1 LIMTIRLA
9 TKTPGD
15 NALPPPDAAGR
26 EHSERLTAHI
36 TQRIE
41 AGALSFA
48 EYMQL
53 ALYFPGL
60 GYYMAGAQKFGA
72 GGDFITA
79 PEVSPLFGQALAV
92 QSREVL
98 DELAA
103 GEQECIVE
111 FGAGSGALAVSLFGA
126 LLDRPHLRYRIVETS
141 PELALRQRDA
151 LRAALGEAAVE
162 RVDWLDAL
170 PTGVQ
175 GVIVANEV
183 VDALAVERF
192 VKRSDKAGDIW
203 RVGVTLAEASDRD
216 TPFKDQAMQ
225 ATPELVARVT
235 AVEAELESPLPPGYA
250 SEIGM
255 QVAPWVAAVGASL
268 ARGVVLIADYGY
280 PRRERYSEE
289 RGRGTL
295 ACYYRHRAHDDAY
308 RWPGLQDITAHVDFT
323 AIAEAAAPSGLEF
336 LGYASQGAFLLGN
349 DLTGLAETAAASL
362 ERELDRIVLAS
373 AVKTLT
379 LPGEMGERFQV
390 MALGKGYDRALRGFS
405 LQDLAYRL

>member
-1 LIMTIRLA
+1 
-9 TKTPGD
+9 
-15 NALPPPDAAGR
+15 
-26 EHSERLTAHI
+26 
-36 TQRIE
+36 
-41 AGALSFA
+41 
-48 EYMQL
+48 
-53 ALYFPGL
+53 
-60 GYYMAGAQKFGA
+60 
-72 GGDFITA
+72 
-79 PEVSPLFGQALAV
+79 
-92 QSREVL
+92 
-98 DELAA
+98 
-103 GEQECIVE
+103 
-111 FGAGSGALAVSLFGA
+111 
-126 LLDRPHLRYRIVETS
+126 
-141 PELALRQRDA
+141 
-151 LRAALGEAAVE
+151 
-162 RVDWLDAL
+162 
-170 PTGVQ
+170 
-175 GVIVANEV
+175 
-183 VDALAVERF
+183 
-192 VKRSDKAGDIW
+192 
-203 RVGVTLAEASDRD
+203 
-216 TPFKDQAMQ
+216 
-225 ATPELVARVT
+225 
-235 AVEAELESPLPPGYA
+235 
-250 SEIGM
+250 
-255 QVAPWVAAVGASL
+255 VAPWVAAVGASL